1 MAWYAY
7 CLTEHQTLPN
17 GTRSRRPFVIEN
29 VQGVNGAPVLSYPSG
44 EFAVI
49 VSEYD
54 QTSAP
59 LDQKA
64 AIDHARG
71 VRGCFRNSTVL
82 PFRFGTIFETD
93 DALRQAVR
101 VNRRAFGVS
110 VARLRGKSEMHI
122 KLMVTDGSLREAMIE
137 AILPHTAP
145 PDYLPN
151 LPATPPPHP
160 QP

>member
-54 QTSAP
+54 QNAGELGPESRNRARPRRKRLLPQFHRTSVP
-59 LDQKA
+59 
-64 AIDHARG
+64 
-71 VRGCFRNSTVL
+71 FRN
-82 PFRFGTIFETD
+82 
-93 DALRQAVR
+93 
-101 VNRRAFGVS
+101 
-110 VARLRGKSEMHI
+110 H
-122 KLMVTDGSLREAMIE
+122 LRERRC
-137 AILPHTAP
+137 AP
-145 PDYLPN
+145 PSRPGQ
-151 LPATPPPHP
+151 PARVRP
-160 QP
+160 QRG

>member
-54 QTSAP
+54 QNSAP
-59 LDQKA
+59 LDQNS
-64 AIDHARG
+64 AIDHAS
-71 VRGCFRNSTVL
+71 VISCCFRNSTVL
-82 PFRFGTIFETD
+82 PFRFVTIFESVH
-93 DALRQAVR
+93 ALTNAYR
-101 VNRRAFGVS
+101 V
-110 VARLRGKSEMHI
+110 I
-122 KLMVTDGSLREAMIE
+122 TTAMCI
-137 AILPHTAP
+137 
-145 PDYLPN
+145 
-151 LPATPPPHP
+151 
-160 QP
+160 